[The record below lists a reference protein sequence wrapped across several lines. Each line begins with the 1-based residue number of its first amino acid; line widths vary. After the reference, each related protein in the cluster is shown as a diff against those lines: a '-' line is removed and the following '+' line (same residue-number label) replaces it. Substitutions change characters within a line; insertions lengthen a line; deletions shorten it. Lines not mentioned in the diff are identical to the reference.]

1 MTGRIRAGEYP
12 QTAAMCTH
20 TSSAD
25 VAADHTDVQIDT
37 VIA

>member
-12 QTAAMCTH
+12 QAA
-20 TSSAD
+20 AVVR